1 VFHGLR
7 VSSCVVLD
15 LAIDSLECREDTFGG
30 TRRELADHLLPTLCF
45 GTHAPRDRCG
55 RTSVVARR
63 MGSAVPQDASD
74 GRRRSV
80 VRAPSAVFNVNADHF
95 HSYLG
100 VYTAIS
106 AAVLGC
112 VVYGRMIWAYGT
124 SRCDVLHEQ

>member
-63 MGSAVPQDASD
+63 MGSAIPQDASD
-74 GRRRSV
+74 GRRCSV
-80 VRAPSAVFNVNADHF
+80 VRAPSAVLSADADYSS
-95 HSYLG
+95 SYLG

-112 VVYGRMIWAYGT
+112 VVYGRMVWAYGT
-124 SRCDVLHEQ
+124 SRCIVPHGE